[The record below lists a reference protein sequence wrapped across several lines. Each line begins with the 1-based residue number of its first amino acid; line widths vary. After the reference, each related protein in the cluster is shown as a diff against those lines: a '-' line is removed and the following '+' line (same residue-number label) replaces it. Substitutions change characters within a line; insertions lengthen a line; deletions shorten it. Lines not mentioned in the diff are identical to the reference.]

1 MAEKLVSPGV
11 FTREN
16 DLSFIAQGV
25 GEIGAAIVGPFK
37 QGPAFKPTIIT
48 TQSELTDVFGAA
60 DGTYYTE
67 LTAQNYLRE
76 AGVVTICRVA
86 GTTGYTEQSP
96 ALLTITADGSVK
108 TISVSGSAT
117 GSGYTNGTAP
127 IIFSGF
133 TATTQ
138 PTASATIVGGAVS
151 AITLTNIGQ
160 NVTVTGSISVSGSA
174 LATTASVLIF
184 TATTTAASGAVGIL
198 FNTDTQTTSF
208 TDSIT
213 LTNSTNTSG
222 NFIISGS
229 TLSGSYSASV
239 DPIANNS
246 IDDVFGTSP
255 LGTKEAYVYG
265 YFANAA
271 QTYVSASADVQLTI
285 LDPQSFSG
293 SYGTGLACGAN
304 TPTIQSQL
312 IGGNRYDLFTFY
324 TLADGNVENTR
335 YKVTIGN
342 IKAAGD
348 INGSDY
354 GSFSVYVRAYG
365 DTDKRQTI
373 LEQYNNVTLDSSAP
387 NYIARVI
394 GDGNTTIDS
403 NGKITTT
410 GDWGNKSKYIRVEM
424 AAASDSNPI
433 VAVPFG
439 HDAYTLPV
447 NAGALDA
454 LIPAVTY
461 NTGSTTA
468 IAGINLLNSDNTIYL
483 KPTPVGATQ
492 GANLVFGLD
501 NQGGLTLSAEAN
513 ATEIARRQFT
523 IAFQNGFDGLNP
535 TTPSYKGT
543 NIIASNSQGFDLS
556 EATSNGSIAYKRCLD
571 ALSNVD
577 EWDIN
582 LLVLP
587 GVTYQQH
594 SYVAQLGMDLCENR
608 ADAFYIMDAAGQ
620 DAMIGATVSA
630 VASLDTNYAGVY
642 YPWVK
647 TIDVNT
653 NKLIAVPPSVIMPA
667 VYANN
672 DRLAAEWFAPAGLNR
687 GGLMGAVAVTNRLT
701 HAERDELYE
710 GRVNPIAQFPGQ
722 GISAYGQKTLQAK
735 PSALDRINVRRLL
748 ITVKKYIAS
757 TSRYLVFEQ
766 NTTDTRNKFL
776 NAVNPYLEGIQ
787 QKQGLYAFKVVMD
800 DTNNTPDVIDRNIM
814 KGAIFLQPTKTA
826 EFIQID
832 FNILPT
838 GASFNA

>member
-48 TQSELTDVFGAA
+48 TQSELADVFGAA

-86 GTTGYTEQSP
+86 GIGGYADTD
-96 ALLTITADGSVK
+96 AVYLLAAT
-108 TISVSGSAT
+108 SGS
-117 GSGYTNGTAP
+117 GSKIVGTLFGTETPLNTNNFASSTNGNFV
-127 IIFSGF
+127 IDGF
-133 TATTQ
+133 
-138 PTASATIVGGAVS
+138 
-151 AITLTNIGQ
+151 
-160 NVTVTGSISVSGSA
+160 
-174 LATTASVLIF
+174 
-184 TATTTAASGAVGIL
+184 
-198 FNTDTQTTSF
+198 
-208 TDSIT
+208 
-213 LTNSTNTSG
+213 
-222 NFIISGS
+222 
-229 TLSGSYSASV
+229 SASV
-239 DPIANNS
+239 VAASTAS
-246 IDDVFGTSP
+246 IDDVFGVSP
-255 LGTKEAYVYG
+255 KGTKGVYTHTFFENHGLVINSTTTITALSQTQDFTNYDAAATATTPYV
-265 YFANAA
+265 
-271 QTYVSASADVQLTI
+271 
-285 LDPQSFSG
+285 
-293 SYGTGLACGAN
+293 
-304 TPTIQSQL
+304 QSQL
-312 IGGNRYDLFTFY
+312 IAGERYDLFQFE
-324 TLADGNVENTR
+324 TLADGNVENKR
-335 YKVTIGN
+335 FKVSIGN
-342 IKAAGD
+342 VKAAGD

-354 GSFSVYVRAYG
+354 GSFSIYVRAYN
-365 DTDKRQTI
+365 DTDKRQTV
-373 LEQYNNVTLDSSAP
+373 LEQYNNVTLDPAAT

-394 GDGNTTIDS
+394 GDGKTTIDS
-403 NGKITTT
+403 NGKITIT
-410 GDWGNKSKYIRVEM
+410 GDWGNKSKYIRVQM
-424 AAASDSNPI
+424 AAASDANP
-433 VAVPFG
+433 VVVVPFG
-439 HDAYTLPV
+439 HDAYTIPFATDGDDNLVPV
-447 NAGALDA
+447 
-454 LIPAVTY
+454 VTY
-461 NTGSTTA
+461 TTGSKDSATKFS
-468 IAGINLLNSDNTIYL
+468 GIDLEGNSDNVFYL
-483 KPTPVGATQ
+483 QPIPTDAGVGNNVA
-492 GANLVFGLD
+492 FGLD
-501 NQGGLTLSAEAN
+501 SQVGLSLTSNAS
-513 ATEIARRQFT
+513 ATEISKRQFT
-523 IAFQNGFDGLNP
+523 IAFQGGFDGLNP
-535 TTPSYKGT
+535 TTPSYKG
-543 NIIASNSQGFDLS
+543 NDIVGSNSQGFDLS
-556 EATSNGSIAYKRCLD
+556 GANANGSIAYKRCLD

-587 GVTYQQH
+587 GVNYNDH
-594 SYVAQLGMDLCENR
+594 PYVSQLGIDLCENR

-620 DAMIGATVSA
+620 GANIDATVAA
-630 VASLDTNYAGVY
+630 VQPLDTNYAGVY

-647 TIDVNT
+647 TIDINT

-667 VYANN
+667 VFANN

>member
-86 GTTGYTEQSP
+86 GIGGYTDANAAYLVAE
-96 ALLTITADGSVK
+96 T
-108 TISVSGSAT
+108 SGSGSKIVGTLFGTAT
-117 GSGYTNGTAP
+117 PLSTSVFAGGASGSFAIGSGANR
-127 IIFSGF
+127 
-133 TATTQ
+133 
-138 PTASATIVGGAVS
+138 
-151 AITLTNIGQ
+151 
-160 NVTVTGSISVSGSA
+160 
-174 LATTASVLIF
+174 
-184 TATTTAASGAVGIL
+184 
-198 FNTDTQTTSF
+198 
-208 TDSIT
+208 
-213 LTNSTNTSG
+213 
-222 NFIISGS
+222 
-229 TLSGSYSASV
+229 YSASV
-239 DPIANNS
+239 VASSTAS
-246 IDDVFGTSP
+246 IDDVFGVSS
-255 LGTKEAYVYG
+255 LGTKGVYTHTFFENHG
-265 YFANAA
+265 
-271 QTYVSASADVQLTI
+271 LTI
-285 LDPQSFSG
+285 NG
-293 SYGTGLACGAN
+293 N
-304 TPTIQSQL
+304 TTMSAVVFEQDFTNYDAAATATTPYVQSQL
-312 IGGNRYDLFTFY
+312 IAGARYDLFQFE
-324 TLADGNVENTR
+324 TLADGNVENKR
-335 YKVTIGN
+335 FKISIGN
-342 IKAAGD
+342 VKAAGD

-354 GSFSVYVRAYG
+354 GSFSVYVRSYN
-365 DTDKRQTI
+365 DTDRRQTI
-373 LEQYNNVTLDSSAP
+373 LEQYNNVTLDPAAT

-394 GDGNTTIDS
+394 GDGKTTIDS
-403 NGKITTT
+403 NGKITMT
-410 GDWGNKSKYIRVEM
+410 GDWGNKSKYIRVQM
-424 AAASDSNPI
+424 AAASDANPV

-439 HDAYTLPV
+439 HGAYTNPFATDEDDNLV
-447 NAGALDA
+447 
-454 LIPAVTY
+454 PAVTY
-461 NTGSTTA
+461 TTGSKDSATKFS
-468 IAGINLLNSDNTIYL
+468 GIDLEGNSDNVFYL
-483 KPTPVGATQ
+483 QPIPTDAVT
-492 GANLVFGLD
+492 GANVAFGLD
-501 NQGGLTLSAEAN
+501 AQVGLSLTSNAS
-513 ATEIARRQFT
+513 ATEITKRQFT
-523 IAFQNGFDGLNP
+523 IAFQGGFDGLNP
-535 TTPSYKGT
+535 TTPSYKGNDIVGT
-543 NIIASNSQGFDLS
+543 NSQGFNLS
-556 EATSNGSIAYKRCLD
+556 GATASGSVAYKRCLD

-587 GVTYQQH
+587 GVNYNDH
-594 SYVAQLGMDLCENR
+594 PYVSQLGIDLCENR

-620 DAMIGATVSA
+620 GANIDATVAA
-630 VASLDTNYAGVY
+630 VQPLDTNYAGVY

-667 VYANN
+667 VFANN

>member
-86 GTTGYTEQSP
+86 GIGGY
-96 ALLTITADGSVK
+96 IDADAAYLVAE
-108 TISVSGSAT
+108 TSGS
-117 GSGYTNGTAP
+117 GSKIVGTLFGTA
-127 IIFSGF
+127 
-133 TATTQ
+133 TALSTSVF
-138 PTASATIVGGAVS
+138 AGGA
-151 AITLTNIGQ
+151 
-160 NVTVTGSISVSGSA
+160 SGSFVIG
-174 LATTASVLIF
+174 TGV
-184 TATTTAASGAVGIL
+184 
-198 FNTDTQTTSF
+198 NR
-208 TDSIT
+208 
-213 LTNSTNTSG
+213 
-222 NFIISGS
+222 
-229 TLSGSYSASV
+229 YSASV
-239 DPIANNS
+239 VASSTAS
-246 IDDVFGTSP
+246 IDDVFGVSP
-255 LGTKEAYVYG
+255 KGTKGVYTHTFFENHG
-265 YFANAA
+265 
-271 QTYVSASADVQLTI
+271 LTI
-285 LDPQSFSG
+285 NG
-293 SYGTGLACGAN
+293 STTMSVVVFEQDFTNYDAAATAT
-304 TPTIQSQL
+304 TPYVQSQL
-312 IGGNRYDLFTFY
+312 IAGQRYDLFQFE
-324 TLADGNVENTR
+324 TLADGNVENKR
-335 YKVTIGN
+335 FKISIGN
-342 IKAAGD
+342 VKAAGD

-354 GSFSVYVRAYG
+354 GSFSIYVRGYN
-365 DTDKRQTI
+365 DTDRRQTI
-373 LEQYNNVTLDSSAP
+373 LEQYNNVTLDPSAT

-394 GDGNTTIDS
+394 GDGKTTIDS
-403 NGKITTT
+403 NGKITIT
-410 GDWGNKSKYIRVEM
+410 GDWGNKSKYIRVQM
-424 AAASDSNPI
+424 AAASDANPV

-439 HDAYTLPV
+439 HAAYTNPFATDGDDNLV
-447 NAGALDA
+447 
-454 LIPAVTY
+454 PAVTY
-461 NTGSTTA
+461 STGSKDSATKFS
-468 IAGINLLNSDNTIYL
+468 GIDLEGNSDNVFYL
-483 KPTPVGATQ
+483 QPIPTDAAT
-492 GANLVFGLD
+492 GANVAFGLD
-501 NQGGLTLSAEAN
+501 TQVGLSLTSNASAS
-513 ATEIARRQFT
+513 EITKRQFT
-523 IAFQNGFDGLNP
+523 IAFQGGFDGLNP
-535 TTPSYKGT
+535 TTPSYKGIDIVGT
-543 NIIASNSQGFDLS
+543 NSQGFDLS
-556 EATSNGSIAYKRCLD
+556 GATASGSAAYARCLN

-587 GVTYQQH
+587 GVTYEQH
-594 SYVAQLGMDLCENR
+594 PYVAQLGMDLCENR
-608 ADAFYIMDAAGQ
+608 SDAFYIMDAAGQ
-620 DAMIGATVSA
+620 ENSIAGTVSA
-630 VASLDTNYAGVY
+630 VSGLDTNYAGVY